1 MSPHPDALH
10 GDLREQRE
18 TRFLRPRTGV
28 QSQGM
33 TTFAPHLEA
42 ALQEREREAWGRF
55 STTLRDLEGRD
66 YEAAETEAWAELQR
80 DLRAI
85 EAERVNN

>member
-1 MSPHPDALH
+1 MPPLADGLH
-10 GDLREQRE
+10 GALRQDRRE
-18 TRFLRPRTGV
+18 RFLRPSAGV

-33 TTFAPHLEA
+33 TTYAPHVEA
-42 ALQEREREAWGRF
+42 ALQEREREAWGRY

-66 YEAAETEAWAELQR
+66 YEDAETEAWAELQR

-85 EAERVNN
+85 DAERVNN

>member
-1 MSPHPDALH
+1 MPPRPDVLH
-10 GDLREQRE
+10 AGLRKERGM
-18 TRFLRPRTGV
+18 RFLRPRARV

-42 ALQEREREAWGRF
+42 ALQEREREAWSRY
-55 STTLRDLEGRD
+55 SATLRDLEGRD
-66 YEAAETEAWAELQR
+66 YEDAETEAWAELQR